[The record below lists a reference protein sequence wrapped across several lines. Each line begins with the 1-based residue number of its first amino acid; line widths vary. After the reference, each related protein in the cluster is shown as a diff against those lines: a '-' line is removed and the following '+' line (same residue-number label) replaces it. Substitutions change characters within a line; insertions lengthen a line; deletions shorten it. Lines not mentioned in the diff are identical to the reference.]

1 MSNEK
6 ILVVDD
12 DETVLKSLKG
22 ILESEGYVADTA
34 GKGQQALA
42 RFESQSYD
50 LVLLDIKLPDIEGTK
65 LLETLHDRFPETV
78 KIMLTGY
85 PTLTNAVKSLNSGAD
100 AYLMKPVNPRGLLR
114 AVKARLAQRE
124 KTRNSRRER
133 MEQPGKNDRSI
144 DRLRSKEKPP
154 VATRKE
160 NRPLE
165 KMIERALSLLQDEG
179 SRERPSRK
187 PRVRKV
193 ETKNKATQVQK
204 PQTTAQKPQS
214 PEQSF
219 WFSLANLDLGS
230 TGISKNPKKP
240 KKRGKA

>member
-1 MSNEK
+1 VSNEK

-100 AYLMKPVNPRGLLR
+100 AYLLKPVNPRGLLR

-124 KTRNSRRER
+124 KARNSRRESV
-133 MEQPGKNDRSI
+133 EQPGKSDRSI
-144 DRLRSKEKPP
+144 DRLRSKERPP

-160 NRPLE
+160 NRPLD

-179 SRERPSRK
+179 SREEPSRR

-193 ETKNKATQVQK
+193 ETKNKATQVE
-204 PQTTAQKPQS
+204 KPQS

-219 WFSLANLDLGS
+219 WFSLANLDLGN